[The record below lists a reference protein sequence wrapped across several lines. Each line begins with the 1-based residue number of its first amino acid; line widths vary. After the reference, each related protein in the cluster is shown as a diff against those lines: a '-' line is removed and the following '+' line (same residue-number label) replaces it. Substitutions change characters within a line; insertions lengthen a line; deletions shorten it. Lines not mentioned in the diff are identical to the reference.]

1 MGLATVRGVDLFPPD
16 VTWVPANCILEVDDV
31 LQEWTW
37 QEPFDLVH
45 LRILEGAFTP
55 EEQKKIYAHIYKSV
69 TSFSRGRFLRA
80 DYRTEIS
87 ALADGSSNSN

>member
-1 MGLATVRGVDLFPPD
+1 M
-16 VTWVPANCILEVDDV
+16 PANCILEVDDL
-31 LQEWTW
+31 LQDWTW

-55 EEQKKIYAHIYKSV
+55 EEQKKIYAQIYKSV
-69 TSFSRGRFLRA
+69 TSVSHGRFLRA
-80 DYRTEIS
+80 DYRTGMS